1 MSKMAWEA
9 AKKAMETKVV
19 MLMEGVIIS
28 STDQLMTMNIKEL
41 EQLKREVFKQWDRL
55 GAIIT
60 LKTMDGENYE

>member
-1 MSKMAWEA
+1 MAWEA
-9 AKKAMETKVV
+9 AKRDMETKVV

>member
-9 AKKAMETKVV
+9 AKRDMETKVV